1 MMHLREIIRRGQRKN
16 SGGPGILLERS
27 LMDEPLMAR
36 DPAFLPDKF
45 PDADPRPLLSL
56 LGRLLIRMD
65 PSGDDASID
74 GPADRPVDRWED
86 DAYIYLE
93 AILPDARSR
102 GVDVCVHE
110 GKVNIRI
117 AK

>member
-1 MMHLREIIRRGQRKN
+1 MMHLREIDRCGQRKGD
-16 SGGPGILLERS
+16 GGAGILLERS

-36 DPAFLPDKF
+36 EPAFLPDKF
-45 PDADPRPLLSL
+45 PDADPLSLLSL
-56 LGRLLIRMD
+56 LGCLLIQMD

-74 GPADRPVDRWED
+74 GAADRPVDRWED

-93 AILPDARSR
+93 AILPDAHGR

-110 GKVNIRI
+110 GKVIIRMER
-117 AK
+117 